1 MYPNYLPVFFLA
13 TVAVVIVGGILV
25 GTHLLGP
32 RKRTHVKYDIP
43 YESGVDPSGDA
54 RLRFDV
60 KFYLV
65 AMLFVVFDLEVV
77 YFYPWAVVFR
87 DMVRDGMGILWI
99 MLVFTVFLVV
109 GLVHEWKKGAL
120 DWK

>member
-1 MYPNYLPVFFLA
+1 MYPIYVPVLFTAL
-13 TVAVVIVGGILV
+13 VALVMVCAIVV

-43 YESGVDPSGDA
+43 YESGADPSGDA

-65 AMLFVVFDLEVV
+65 AILFVVFDLEVV

-87 DMVRDGMGILWI
+87 DMIRGGPGILWI
-99 MLVFTVFLVV
+99 MLIFAFFLVV
-109 GLVHEWKKGAL
+109 GFAHEWKKGAL
-120 DWK
+120 DWR